1 MVGEG
6 GNKNL
11 MGGGGSTGGE
21 IFLVGVGGM
30 RKFSAVGGGGLPPI
44 LPVGKTLGIKD
55 ENFYMGVY

>member
-1 MVGEG
+1 MVGEGG

-11 MGGGGSTGGE
+11 MGEESTGGG
-21 IFLVGVGGM
+21 IFLGGVGGNE
-30 RKFSAVGGGGLPPI
+30 KIFGCWGGLPLI

>member
-11 MGGGGSTGGE
+11 MGGGSTGGG
-21 IFLVGVGGM
+21 IFLIGVGEM
-30 RKFSAVGGGGLPPI
+30 RKFSAVGGGRLPPI